1 MRGAAGFPGGVVRAC
16 ETRIRKGNG
25 NKEIGNMQLDFSVI
39 VKWLPAFGSALLV
52 TLQTTVCA
60 LLLGLVISVPLSL
73 CKIANVKPLQWF
85 ANFYTSVF
93 RGVPLLVQVFMMYF
107 GVPLVL
113 PIRFSA
119 FQAGVL
125 VFAMNSAAYISESL
139 KGGINAIDRGQNEAA
154 MALGVHYPSMM
165 KDIIL
170 PQAIRSVL
178 PSLVNEFIS
187 LLKNTTLIA
196 SIGLVDILAVGQQ
209 IQARTYRAFEPFFVI
224 AVFYYA
230 LVMALSS
237 LGKLLEKKVSKSD
250 RD

>member
-1 MRGAAGFPGGVVRAC
+1 
-16 ETRIRKGNG
+16 
-25 NKEIGNMQLDFSVI
+25 MQLDFSVI

-60 LLLGLVISVPLSL
+60 LLLGLVISMPLSL

-209 IQARTYRAFEPFFVI
+209 IQARTYRAFEPFFAI